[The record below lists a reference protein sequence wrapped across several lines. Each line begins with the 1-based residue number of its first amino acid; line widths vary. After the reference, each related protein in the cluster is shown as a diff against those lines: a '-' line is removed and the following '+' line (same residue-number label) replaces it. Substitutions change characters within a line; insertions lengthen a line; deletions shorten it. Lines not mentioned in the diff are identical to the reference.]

1 MNNTNIRNKMKKP
14 FIRND
19 VNKANKLK
27 SEPTKVSAVENTN
40 KNEKSKKQQ
49 KNGNKKSFKNRHIS
63 TNNKNATRFKI

>member
-19 VNKANKLK
+19 GNKAKKLK